1 MLSLWLIR
9 QPLGK
14 TLLGNKTPGI
24 DPSMI
29 FYELEGGDNTEEG
42 EESET
47 LVIHNLSIAL
57 YKQNFVKRKFPCINT
72 FNHEG
77 LKKSVSIT

>member
-29 FYELEGGDNTEEG
+29 FYELEGGDNNEEG

-47 LVIHNLSIAL
+47 LVIH
-57 YKQNFVKRKFPCINT
+57 K
-72 FNHEG
+72 
-77 LKKSVSIT
+77 